1 MLNTTEYIHLNNA
14 LIKMVRDYKIT
25 ANEREELLRKAGLL
39 KLEDGRWKESDT
51 VILTWSNIW
60 NFFKCAIIKTE
71 SNFKVNNLNN

>member
-14 LIKMVRDYKIT
+14 LIKMVRDDKIT

-51 VILTWSNIW
+51 VILTWGNI
-60 NFFKCAIIKTE
+60 
-71 SNFKVNNLNN
+71 

>member
-14 LIKMVRDYKIT
+14 LIKMVRDDKIT

-51 VILTWSNIW
+51 VILTWSNI
-60 NFFKCAIIKTE
+60 
-71 SNFKVNNLNN
+71 